1 MSYSIYYRSL
11 FIKAGDQFLPMV
23 ERGDNNC
30 YETISGRCARDWV
43 IDRSVTTDGHPF
55 ATEDEIKANL
65 VSYRDSLIKSNDEHL
80 VTNPNWDVYD
90 DAQYGYYA
98 AVTLSGKDTSKCSF
112 RMYQKFFERAMKNA
126 RTVEEM
132 KAEGGSIFIREREKC
147 DGTRGLPMT
156 IHTTDDLIRLT
167 EMYICAHGNRGFD
180 HQLLGTAAI
189 ERLAVK

>member
-11 FIKAGDQFLPMV
+11 YIKVGDQFLPMT

-30 YETISGRCARDWV
+30 YETATGRRARDWV
-43 IDRSVTTDGHPF
+43 IDRSVTDGHPL
-55 ATEDEIKANL
+55 ATAAQIKAIL
-65 VSYRDSLIKSNDEHL
+65 ISYRDSLVKGNDEYR

-90 DAQYGYYA
+90 DAQFGYYA
-98 AVTLSGKDTSKCSF
+98 SLTLSGKHTSACSF

-126 RTVEEM
+126 RTVEET
-132 KAEGGSIFIREREKC
+132 KAEGLSIFIREREKLG
-147 DGTRGLPMT
+147 GTRGIPLS

-167 EMYICAHGNRGFD
+167 EMYICEHSNRGFD
-180 HQLLGTAAI
+180 HQIIGTAAI